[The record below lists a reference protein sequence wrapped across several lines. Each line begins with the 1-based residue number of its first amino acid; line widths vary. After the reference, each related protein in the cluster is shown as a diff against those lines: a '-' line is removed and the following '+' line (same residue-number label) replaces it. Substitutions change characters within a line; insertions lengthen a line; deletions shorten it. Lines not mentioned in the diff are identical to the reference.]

1 MREAVEGLPCVYP
14 ALEPKHAPKHLP
26 EHERAQWRDAIFDCA
41 EACMLHH
48 KHLWAKTTADMVV
61 KAMVDRR
68 QNFSEVQQRTLQEW
82 NATVKGQFIMRQ
94 QARARPAIARPA
106 IARRAVLA
114 AQRTT

>member
-1 MREAVEGLPCVYP
+1 MFPQAAKVVREAVEGLPCIYP

-26 EHERAQWRDAIFDCA
+26 EHERAQWRDAIFDCG

-48 KHLWAKTTADMVV
+48 KHLWAKTTVDIVV

-68 QNFSEVQQRTLQEW
+68 QNFSEAQQRALQEW

-94 QARARPAIARPA
+94 QALARTRYACHR
-106 IARRAVLA
+106 
-114 AQRTT
+114 